1 MTAHTKGKH
10 GTGPQDRD
18 RRSRGNKLDR
28 EQRNTDARAVA
39 DADLRGKGREA
50 VAQQRRAR
58 KQLSGA
64 PRRKTRAGGESV
76 DH

>member
-18 RRSRGNKLDR
+18 RRSKRNKLDR
-28 EQRNTDARAVA
+28 EQPNTDAPDVA

-50 VAQQRRAR
+50 IAQQRRAR
-58 KQLSGA
+58 EQLKDA
-64 PRRKTRAGGESV
+64 TRRRPQGNGQS
-76 DH
+76 